1 MSRIDK
7 DIALAM
13 FRAAET
19 DSNIASRFGTSRQAV
34 NLLRQAM
41 IKDGRLQAP
50 SRGGADQRAAPP
62 PDNPTLPPKGTDA
75 TAADTH
81 QLIPPPAG
89 YPTFDR
95 MSDWVI
101 HLIQEAGEAA
111 RLRQENAVLQQR
123 ADGLLAEVLNTQEFC
138 RARQRNTLRSVAAKS
153 SQYQTAIQQSNLPP
167 PESG

>member
-34 NLLRQAM
+34 NLLRKAM
-41 IKDGRLQAP
+41 IKDGRLQAL
-50 SRGGADQRAAPP
+50 SHGGAAQSAATP
-62 PDNPTLPPKGTDA
+62 PDNPTLPQKGTDA
-75 TAADTH
+75 PAANTP
-81 QLIPPPAG
+81 QCIPPPGG

-101 HLIQEAGEAA
+101 HVIQEAGEAA

-123 ADGLLAEVLNTQEFC
+123 ADGLLAEVLTLRNF
-138 RARQRNTLRSVAAKS
+138 ARQAREQLGSVAAKS

-167 PESG
+167 PEIG